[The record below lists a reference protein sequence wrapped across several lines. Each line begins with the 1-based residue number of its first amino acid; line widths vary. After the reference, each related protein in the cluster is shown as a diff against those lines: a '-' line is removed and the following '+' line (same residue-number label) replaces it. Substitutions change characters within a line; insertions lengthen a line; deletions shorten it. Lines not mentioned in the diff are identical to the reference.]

1 MNKNTIRRCLFGAF
15 MVFGCGSVAVAQSA
29 AQFPKVLQI
38 TREFTKPGRGGMV
51 HDKSESAFSQAMARA
66 KWPTHYLGMT
76 SVSGRPRALFLTL
89 YDSFDAMEKDYLAT
103 MKNAT
108 LSAEMDHDAVVD
120 GELLDSMDQGIFLY
134 REDMSLR
141 TMSDLSHQR
150 YLEISAYHVRPGH
163 GEEWDEIV
171 KMVKA
176 AYEKGVP
183 DSHWAMYEQV
193 YGGSGGTYL
202 VMTSRKS
209 LAELDLGPMEDK
221 QFAAAMG
228 EEGMKKFRGLIA
240 TAIDPAEY
248 ELFAFN
254 SKMSYVDDAWIK
266 ADPNFWKPKATMA
279 PAAKPAASD
288 KKPTP

>member
-1 MNKNTIRRCLFGAF
+1 MNKDTIRRCLFGLF
-15 MVFGCGSVAVAQSA
+15 MTLACGSVAAAQSA
-29 AQFPKVLQI
+29 AQYPKVLQI
-38 TREFTKPGRGGMV
+38 TREFTKPGKGGMT
-51 HDKSESAFSQAMARA
+51 HDKAESAFSQAMARA

-76 SVSGRPRALFLTL
+76 SVSGRQRALFLTL
-89 YDSFDAMEKDYLAT
+89 YDSFEAMEKDNLAF
-103 MKNAT
+103 MKNAA
-108 LSAEMDHDAVVD
+108 LAAELDHDGMVD
-120 GELLDSMDQGIFLY
+120 GELLDSTDQGIFLY

-183 DSHWAMYEQV
+183 SSHWAMYEQL
-193 YGGSGGTYL
+193 YGGTGGTFL
-202 VMTSRKS
+202 VLSSRKS

-228 EEGMKKFRGLIA
+228 EEGMKKFRGLIS

-254 SKMSYVDDAWIK
+254 PKMSYVDDAWIK
-266 ADPNFWKPKATMA
+266 ADPDFWKPKASLA
-279 PAAKPAASD
+279 PAAKPAAAQ

>member
-1 MNKNTIRRCLFGAF
+1 MNKDTICRCLFGLF
-15 MVFGCGSVAVAQSA
+15 MALACGSVAAAQST

-38 TREFTKPGRGGMV
+38 TREYTKPGKSGTV
-51 HDKSESAFSQAMARA
+51 HDKAESAFSQAMARA

-76 SVSGRPRALFLTL
+76 SVSGKQRALFLTL
-89 YDSFDAMEKDYLAT
+89 YDSFEAMEKDNLAF
-103 MKNAT
+103 MKNAA
-108 LSAEMDHDAVVD
+108 LAAELDHDGTVD

-183 DSHWAMYEQV
+183 SSHWAMYEQL
-193 YGGSGGTYL
+193 YGGTGGTFL
-202 VMTSRKS
+202 VLTSRKS

-240 TAIDPAEY
+240 TAIDPADY

-254 SKMSYVDDAWIK
+254 PKMSYVDDAWIK
-266 ADPNFWKPKATMA
+266 ADPDFWKPKASSA
-279 PAAKPAASD
+279 PAAKPAAE